1 MGDPQDTARADVRVA
16 RLTPTRAVA
25 KLTDM
30 ESPVALLGY
39 SLPQLEELAHQL
51 GEPAYRGRQIFHWIY
66 RKHAESFEQM
76 QNIPARL
83 RSALAEHYTVGAIP
97 PVRVN
102 ESDDGTRKYLFPT
115 QHGGFVEAALI
126 PDGSRSTLCLSTQ
139 VGCRRSCTFCQTAR
153 QGFQGNLSAG
163 EIVNQYHSI
172 PEQNAITNIV
182 YMGMGEPLDNFDGAM
197 ASLAVFTDPDGYAL
211 PPRRITLSTV
221 GIHPELRYFLEH
233 PDAEGISLAVS
244 LHSPFPEERRRIMP
258 VENANPI
265 EETLR
270 LIRAGRE
277 DRSRRVSFE
286 YTMFAG
292 VNDTPAHV
300 DGIARLLNGLS
311 VRINLIPFH
320 ELEGTNLRPTPPE
333 GIEAFAEKLREKGF
347 RTSVRHSRGQ
357 DINAACGMLWTR
369 HVEERAAGM

>member
-1 MGDPQDTARADVRVA
+1 MAGPG
-16 RLTPTRAVA
+16 LTPASGVA
-25 KLTDM
+25 KLADM
-30 ESPVALLGY
+30 EPSAALLGRTRR
-39 SLPQLEELAHQL
+39 QLEELVASY
-51 GEPAYRGRQIFHWIY
+51 GEPAYRGRQLFHWIY
-66 RKHAESFEQM
+66 RKYAQSFDRM
-76 QNIPARL
+76 QNLPGSL
-83 RSALAEHYTVGAIP
+83 QSALAEHHTVGTIA

-102 ESDDGTRKYLFPT
+102 ESSDGTRKYLFPT

-126 PDGSRSTLCLSTQ
+126 PEGSRATLCLSTQ

-172 PEQNAITNIV
+172 PERDAITNIV
-182 YMGMGEPLDNFDGAM
+182 YMGMGEPLDNFDGTI
-197 ASLAVFTDPDGYAL
+197 ASLGLFADSDGYAL

-221 GIHPELRYFLEH
+221 GIHPELRTFLEH
-233 PDAEGISLAVS
+233 PEAEGVSLAVS

-277 DRSRRVSFE
+277 DRTRRVSFE

-300 DGIARLLNGLS
+300 DGISKLLNGLS

-333 GIEAFAEKLREKGF
+333 EMDAFAEKLREKGF

-369 HVEERAAGM
+369 HVEERAAGAPAR

>member
-1 MGDPQDTARADVRVA
+1 MDT
-16 RLTPTRAVA
+16 
-25 KLTDM
+25 
-30 ESPVALLGY
+30 VALLGM
-39 SLPQLEELAHQL
+39 SQSEMERLAEAL
-51 GEPAYRGRQIFHWIY
+51 GESAYRGRQLFHWIY
-66 RKHAESFEQM
+66 RRHASSVEDM
-76 QNIPARL
+76 QNLPARFRDAL
-83 RSALAEHYTVGAIP
+83 SVATVMGTSA

-102 ESDDGTRKYLFPT
+102 ESADGTRKYLFPT

-126 PDGSRSTLCLSTQ
+126 PDGARLTLCLSTQ

-163 EIVNQYHSI
+163 EIVNQYHSV
-172 PEQNAITNIV
+172 PEHDAITNIV
-182 YMGMGEPLDNFDGAM
+182 YMGMGEPLDNVDGAL
-197 ASLAVFTDPDGYAL
+197 ASVDLFTDEDGYAL

-221 GIHPELRYFLEH
+221 GIHPELQRFLEE
-233 PDAEGISLAVS
+233 PTAEGVSLAVS

-270 LIRAGRE
+270 LIRSRRE
-277 DRSRRVSFE
+277 DRTRRVSFE
-286 YTMFAG
+286 YTMFDG
-292 VNDTPAHV
+292 VNDTPQHV

-320 ELEGTNLRPTPPE
+320 PLDGTRLAPTPPDR
-333 GIEAFAEKLREKGF
+333 IDAFAEMLRDKGF

-369 HVEERAAGM
+369 HVESAGGAPTS

>member
-1 MGDPQDTARADVRVA
+1 
-16 RLTPTRAVA
+16 
-25 KLTDM
+25 
-30 ESPVALLGY
+30 
-39 SLPQLEELAHQL
+39 
-51 GEPAYRGRQIFHWIY
+51 
-66 RKHAESFEQM
+66 
-76 QNIPARL
+76 
-83 RSALAEHYTVGAIP
+83 
-97 PVRVN
+97 
-102 ESDDGTRKYLFPT
+102 
-115 QHGGFVEAALI
+115 
-126 PDGSRSTLCLSTQ
+126 

-172 PEQNAITNIV
+172 PEREAVTNIV

-197 ASLAVFTDPDGYAL
+197 ASLGIFTDADGYAL

-221 GIHPELRYFLEH
+221 GIHPQLQHFLEH
-233 PDAEGISLAVS
+233 PDSEGISLAVS

-270 LIRAGRE
+270 LIRSGRE
-277 DRSRRVSFE
+277 DRARRVSFE

-320 ELEGTNLRPTPPE
+320 ELEGTQLRPTPPE
-333 GIEAFAEKLREKGF
+333 EIDAFAERLRDKGF

-369 HVEERAAGM
+369 HVQERTA